1 MKGINK
7 LKCNHFIFLLKALIF
22 ILTSCNDSNPV
33 DGGGGIDPLLLFTAP
48 YDTPVI
54 HPNGKIVGFNH
65 IPMLRIDTI
74 NHGLYKQV
82 FDTDSLGFWLINMDG
97 TNMRRVLP
105 YTLDT
110 PDWSP
115 DGKWIVFVKNA
126 NIYKMPFDENKMVFG
141 TTQIIQLT
149 FEGRNYFPSWSP
161 DGKWIAYDSNR
172 DSPNGMNFIW
182 KMKSDGSDKT
192 RIAYEPEKGEIREP
206 SWSPD
211 GSKIVHIR
219 YSKDFNTDA
228 SEIVVMDENGN
239 NVKRLT
245 FNDYMDYYPKYS
257 PDGSKIAFSSR
268 VKGGLPQ
275 LVILDLSK
283 NVIKILTS
291 SGISEIF
298 SWVPDGK
305 KIVYPQHNYN
315 KWSYDNGV
323 LWIIDI
329 DTGNKKQLTFNPKP
343 TYN

>member
-1 MKGINK
+1 MIK
-7 LKCNHFIFLLKALIF
+7 LSNYKMFSDKYILF
-22 ILTSCNDSNPV
+22 ILTVLVFIITSCNDGNPL

-48 YDTPVI
+48 YDTPVV

-74 NHGLYKQV
+74 KHGLYEQV
-82 FDTDSLGFWLINMDG
+82 FDTDSLGFWLINIDG
-97 TNMRRVLP
+97 ANMRRVLP

-110 PDWSP
+110 PGWSP

-126 NIYKMPFDENKMVFG
+126 NIYKMPFDENKMVFD

-149 FEGRNYFPSWSP
+149 FEGRNFFPAWSP

-172 DSPNGMNFIW
+172 DTKDGGYNIW
-182 KMKSDGSDKT
+182 KMNADGKAKSKIIGG
-192 RIAYEPEKGEIREP
+192 RMP
-206 SWSPD
+206 SWFLDPKWILFIGYHSELFKVNVDNPAD
-211 GSKIVHIR
+211 TIKITHL
-219 YSKDFNTDA
+219 N
-228 SEIVVMDENGN
+228 ENN
-239 NVKRLT
+239 IYAYDNR
-245 FNDYMDYYPKYS
+245 YPKYS
-257 PDGSKIAFSSR
+257 PDGTKIAFSSQG
-268 VKGGLPQ
+268 KGGLPK
-275 LVILDLSK
+275 LVLFDLSK
-283 NVIKILTS
+283 NAIKILTS
-291 SGISEIF
+291 SGISGIF

-305 KIVYPQHNYN
+305 RIVYSQHNYN